1 MQEIGIESKLVEDIR
16 NHKKNIEVRLGK
28 PRFLK
33 IKEGDILSIRE
44 DLYLDGKIIDSFND
58 SIRIKVTQILY
69 FETFSEMLDSID
81 YKATVPSAKSKKQAL
96 DKYREFYSAED
107 EAEYGVI
114 AMFFEITE

>member
-1 MQEIGIESKLVEDIR
+1 MQEIGIESTLVEDIR

-33 IKEGDILSIRE
+33 IREGDVLSIRE

-58 SIRIKVTQILY
+58 SLQIKVTRLLY
-69 FETFSEMLDSID
+69 FETLNETLNSID
-81 YKATVPSAKSKKQAL
+81 YRAAVPSAKSKKQAL

-107 EAEYGVI
+107 EAEYGVV
-114 AMFFEITE
+114 AMFFKITE